1 MKVIFFIILSLST
14 LSGCAPILPG
24 MPSMVVKTYPF
35 NPAGKMILIQ
45 HFDFNPEIATN
56 VDRSSV
62 QKFGEVIAFD
72 IRNYLSRAGFKYPVV
87 VQAAEPFEGGDF
99 LIIGTITRVSGG
111 NVQQRRYL
119 ELFGFGAT
127 EVMAVGEVI
136 DIKTSTSL
144 VGFSFTK
151 RSHYTWKNN
160 EAAVRENIR
169 EIAQEIT
176 KVIVQSKK

>member
-14 LSGCAPILPG
+14 LSGCGPTLPG

-45 HFDFNPEIATN
+45 HFDFNPEFATN
-56 VDRSSV
+56 VDPSSV

-87 VQAAEPFEGGDF
+87 VRAAEPFEGDF

-127 EVMAVGEVI
+127 EVKAVGEVI

-151 RSHYTWKNN
+151 RSHYTWNNN

-169 EIAQEIT
+169 EIAQEIAE
-176 KVIVQSKK
+176 VIVQSKK